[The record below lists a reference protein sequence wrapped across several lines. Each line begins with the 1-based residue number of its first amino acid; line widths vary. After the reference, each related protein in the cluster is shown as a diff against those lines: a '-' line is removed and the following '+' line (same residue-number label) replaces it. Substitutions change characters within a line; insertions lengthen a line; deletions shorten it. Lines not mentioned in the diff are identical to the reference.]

1 MFKFITHR
9 PLWVNILTGIVLA
22 LSLFIVFILSLK
34 WCTHH
39 GSSRTVPSVVGKS
52 YDEASKQLDKLGFDV
67 EIQDSIYIDTLPPLA
82 VIKQFPDENA
92 EVKVNRKVFL
102 TINRTVPPQTEMPNV
117 VGYSIRS
124 ADMVLRNAGLRIGDT
139 IYKADFAKNAVLKQ
153 LYNGEDIVPGTK
165 LRMGTSIT
173 LVLGNGVG
181 EREFSV
187 PFLLGMRYGDAK
199 SMLESN
205 GIAIGSVIAPGVT
218 DTLNAFIVR
227 QNPERLDEERKVQKI
242 RTGQMIDLWLQ
253 ADKPVIDTTGQQIP
267 LP

>member
-9 PLWVNILTGIVLA
+9 PLWVNILTGVLLA
-22 LSLFIVFILSLK
+22 LGIFIAFILSLK

-39 GSSRTVPSVVGKS
+39 GNSKTVPGVVGKTYS
-52 YDEASKQLDKLGFDV
+52 DAAKQLNKLGFEV

-102 TINRTVPPQTEMPNV
+102 TINRTVPPEVEMPNV

-124 ADMVLRNAGLRIGDT
+124 AEMVLKNMGLRIGDT
-139 IYKADFAKNAVLKQ
+139 IYKSDFAKNAVLKQ
-153 LYNGEDIVPGTK
+153 LYNGEDIASGTK
-165 LRMGTSIT
+165 LHMGTSIT

-187 PFLLGMRYGDAK
+187 PFLLGMRFGDAK
-199 SMLESN
+199 SMLEAN
-205 GIAIGSVIAPGVT
+205 GIAIGSVVAPGVT
-218 DTLNAFIVR
+218 DTLNAYISR

-253 ADKPVIDTTGQQIP
+253 AEKPVIDTTQHLP